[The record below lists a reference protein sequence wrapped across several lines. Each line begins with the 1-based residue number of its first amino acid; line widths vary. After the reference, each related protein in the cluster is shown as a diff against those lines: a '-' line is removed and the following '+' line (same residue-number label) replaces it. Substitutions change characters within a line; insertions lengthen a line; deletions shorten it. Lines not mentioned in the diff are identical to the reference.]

1 MYRKLTAL
9 FLALALM
16 LGATGAQATG
26 IVIGAPS
33 SDAVQGDARPPR
45 PTRPR
50 TPARRRNRT
59 PRNLL

>member
-26 IVIGAPS
+26 IVIGAIPGLS
-33 SDAVQGDARPPR
+33 ATMAQKI
-45 PTRPR
+45 
-50 TPARRRNRT
+50 PAMVK
-59 PRNLL
+59 P